1 MRITLPNNF
10 FYYLLFI
17 VCIVVPYLNNY
28 ELTFVV
34 WSSATLVSLSNRYSL
49 SILKQVAC
57 FVAILTIAFVMMFFN
72 DYEAYYIIRDI
83 TYLLKP
89 IFGLLLGYQLCK
101 KNAKNFFSLLLNT
114 GLIIA
119 ILHIIILITA
129 VIVFK
134 ASSVN
139 EIREYGG
146 YFSDFEIYAL
156 IIAIFYKKFD
166 IDFSKRKISL
176 YITIIGFSAFMYLA
190 RTNFL
195 QFIILFLAMKGYF
208 RITKRSVIVVSSM
221 IAFMIV
227 GYSAVLYSN
236 PKRNGKGF
244 EAMLYKIKIAP
255 IEPFKTK
262 INRDDWRDFN
272 DNYRSY
278 ENIMTVRQ
286 MARDG
291 YAGMIF
297 GKGIGSKVD
306 LKQKVYLGSMELRYI
321 SFLHNGFM
329 TVFLKAGLIGIFI
342 YLFSISLFFK
352 KVKSDN
358 KMVQSLNL
366 LFLGS
371 GIFLIIS
378 SWVFM
383 GLYNLLDS
391 KSMLLGAFIYYREMI
406 ISKS

>member
-1 MRITLPNNF
+1 MRIIIPKHF

-17 VCIVVPYLNNY
+17 VCVVVPYLNNY

-34 WSSATLVSLSNRYSL
+34 WSSATLVSLSNRYSI
-49 SILKQVAC
+49 SILKQIAC
-57 FVAILTIAFVMMFFN
+57 FTSILAIAFIMMFFN

-101 KNAKNFFSLLLNT
+101 KNVKVFFSLLLNT

-129 VIVFK
+129 VVVFR
-134 ASSVN
+134 ATSVN

-156 IIAIFYKKFD
+156 IIAIFYKKFN
-166 IDFSKRKISL
+166 IDYSRKKIGF
-176 YITIIGFSAFMYLA
+176 YIILIGFSAFMYLA

-208 RITKRSVIVVSSM
+208 RITQRSVIVVSSM

-255 IEPFKTK
+255 TEPFKTK
-262 INRDDWRDFN
+262 INRDDWKDFN

-278 ENIMTVRQ
+278 ENIMTIRQ
-286 MARDG
+286 MVREG

-306 LKQKVYLGSMELRYI
+306 LKKKVYLGSMELRFI

-329 TVFLKAGLIGIFI
+329 TVFLKAGLIGVFI
-342 YLFSISLFFK
+342 YLFSITLFFRK
-352 KVKSDN
+352 IRSDD
-358 KMVQSLNL
+358 KIVQSLNL
-366 LFLGS
+366 LFVGS

-383 GLYNLLDS
+383 GMYNLLDS
-391 KSMLLGAFIYYREMI
+391 KSILLGGFIYYREMLI
-406 ISKS
+406 NKN

>member
-1 MRITLPNNF
+1 MRITIPNNF
-10 FYYLLFI
+10 LYYFLFI
-17 VCIVVPYLNNY
+17 ACVVIPYLNNY

-34 WSSATLVSLSNRYSL
+34 WSFATVVSLSNRYSL
-49 SILKQVAC
+49 SLLKQVGC
-57 FVAILTIAFVMMFFN
+57 FVAILSIALIVMLFN
-72 DYEAYYIIRDI
+72 NYEMYYIIRDI

-89 IFGLLLGYQLCK
+89 IFGLLIGYQLCK
-101 KNAKNFFSLLLNT
+101 KNINNLFTLILNT
-114 GLIIA
+114 GLIAA
-119 ILHIIILITA
+119 ILHIIILILA
-129 VIVFK
+129 VIVHR
-134 ASSVN
+134 ATTVN

-146 YFSDFEIYAL
+146 YFSDFETYAL
-156 IIAIFYKKFD
+156 VIAIFYRKFE
-166 IDFSKRKISL
+166 IDFSRKKISL
-176 YITIIGFSAFMYLA
+176 YIIIIGFSVFMYLA

-195 QFIILFLAMKGYF
+195 QFIILFLALKGYF
-208 RITKRSVIVVSSM
+208 RITKRSLIVIFSM
-221 IAFMIV
+221 MIFMIV
-227 GYSAVLYSN
+227 GYSAVYYSY

-262 INRDDWRDFN
+262 INREDWKDFN

-286 MARDG
+286 MTTDG
-291 YAGMIF
+291 YLAMIF

-329 TVFLKAGLIGIFI
+329 TVFLKSGLIGVFI

-352 KVKSDN
+352 KVKSD
-358 KMVQSLNL
+358 KKIVHSLNSL
-366 LFLGS
+366 LIGS

-391 KSMLLGAFIYYREMI
+391 KSMLLGALICYREI
-406 ISKS
+406 KSKN